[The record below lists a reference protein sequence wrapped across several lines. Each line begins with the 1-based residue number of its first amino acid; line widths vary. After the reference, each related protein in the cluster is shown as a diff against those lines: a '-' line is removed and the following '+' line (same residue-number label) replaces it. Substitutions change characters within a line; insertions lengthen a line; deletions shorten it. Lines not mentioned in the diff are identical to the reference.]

1 MNKKICVVGGGYWG
15 KNHIKT
21 LYNLD
26 SLGGIV
32 DPSEEILNT
41 HKKIYN
47 DINYYSSL
55 DDALNEKEFSGFIV
69 ATPAHT
75 HFEVAKKIILR
86 KNHVLIEKPFTLNIE
101 DAEELSFLGKKNK
114 VKIMVGHVL
123 LFHPAIQKIKK
134 LIDSKKIGDLRYIYS
149 NRLNFGKVRTKE
161 NVLWSLGPHDVALMQ
176 YLTSSSPSKISASG
190 AILLQEKIHDKV
202 VINLKYL
209 NGIECHIFLSWIN
222 PFKEHRLVLIGSKG
236 MLVYE
241 DSSIDKNLK
250 FYPMRFEFNQGSIH
264 SFDGE
269 EQIINYQSGM
279 PLTLELE
286 YFLKCINEDE
296 DFDIAN
302 TEHAL
307 DVTRV
312 LIDADKQI
320 R

>member
-101 DAEELSFLGKKNK
+101 DADMLKN
-114 VKIMVGHVL
+114 
-123 LFHPAIQKIKK
+123 
-134 LIDSKKIGDLRYIYS
+134 
-149 NRLNFGKVRTKE
+149 
-161 NVLWSLGPHDVALMQ
+161 VA
-176 YLTSSSPSKISASG
+176 
-190 AILLQEKIHDKV
+190 
-202 VINLKYL
+202 
-209 NGIECHIFLSWIN
+209 
-222 PFKEHRLVLIGSKG
+222 
-236 MLVYE
+236 
-241 DSSIDKNLK
+241 
-250 FYPMRFEFNQGSIH
+250 
-264 SFDGE
+264 
-269 EQIINYQSGM
+269 
-279 PLTLELE
+279 
-286 YFLKCINEDE
+286 
-296 DFDIAN
+296 
-302 TEHAL
+302 
-307 DVTRV
+307 
-312 LIDADKQI
+312 
-320 R
+320 